1 MGVGECTCKG
11 GKGFAQR
18 CCVGT
23 GMDTKL
29 LGGVCTGAGIVW
41 GGQRGE
47 AYWSQCRAVLV
58 SLRPPDCLLLSGA
71 VLSWMMGAPLALK

>member
-1 MGVGECTCKG
+1 MQLLGRWLIPLIICRQGKGRVGVGECTCKG

-29 LGGVCTGAGIVW
+29 LGGVSTGAGIVW
-41 GGQRGE
+41 GVREGRHIGH
-47 AYWSQCRAVLV
+47 SVVR
-58 SLRPPDCLLLSGA
+58 CLF
-71 VLSWMMGAPLALK
+71 P